1 MSEPDASLRV
11 SDAERDE
18 VVRTLGDHA
27 AVGRLT
33 LDELEDR
40 SGRALTAK
48 TRGELA
54 ILTSDLPRE
63 AGQAA
68 GAGPVPSRRRPVR
81 WMVAIMGG
89 SQRRGRF
96 RAVGSI
102 NAVAIMGGDEIDLRE
117 AEIEGGELTL
127 NLFALMGG
135 SNIYVPDSVEVEVGG
150 FSIMGG
156 HEEIGG
162 QRTPRPGAPVIRIR
176 VYTLM
181 GGASIYRLP
190 PQARGVGLKE
200 ARRLAKS
207 AERGELPRPAN
218 ATAIIVPMDLG
229 LRGKRALITGGSRGI
244 GFAVAR
250 ALSAEGPPL
259 SRQYEPTRDDHD
271 GWLEQLSRPDR

>member
-54 ILTSDLPRE
+54 TLTSDLPRE
-63 AGQAA
+63 AGQAGA
-68 GAGPVPSRRRPVR
+68 AGPAPAPRKPVR
-81 WMVAIMGG
+81 WLVAILGG
-89 SQRRGRF
+89 SHRRGRF

-127 NLFALMGG
+127 NLVAVLGG
-135 SNIYVPDSVEVEVGG
+135 ENIYVPDSVEVEVGG
-150 FSIMGG
+150 FSFMGG
-156 HEEIGG
+156 HEEIGIA
-162 QRTPRPGAPVIRIR
+162 RPPRPGAPVIRIR
-176 VYTLM
+176 AYNLL
-181 GGASIYRLP
+181 GGTSVYRLP
-190 PQARGVGLKE
+190 PQARGVSLNE

-207 AERGELPRPAN
+207 AERGELPA
-218 ATAIIVPMDLG
+218 
-229 LRGKRALITGGSRGI
+229 
-244 GFAVAR
+244 
-250 ALSAEGPPL
+250 
-259 SRQYEPTRDDHD
+259 
-271 GWLEQLSRPDR
+271 PD

>member
-1 MSEPDASLRV
+1 MSEPDDSLRV
-11 SDAERDE
+11 SDAERDA
-18 VVRTLGDHA
+18 VLRTLGDHA

-54 ILTSDLPRE
+54 TLTSDLPRE
-63 AGQAA
+63 AGQATVSS
-68 GAGPVPSRRRPVR
+68 PVPARRKPVR

-89 SQRRGRF
+89 SHRRGRF
-96 RAVGSI
+96 RTVGSI

-156 HEEIGG
+156 HEEVGSE
-162 QRTPRPGAPVIRIR
+162 RPPRPGAPLIRIH
-176 VYTLM
+176 VYALM
-181 GGASIYRLP
+181 GGATIYRLP

-200 ARRLAKS
+200 ARRLAR
-207 AERGELPRPAN
+207 AANRGELPAP
-218 ATAIIVPMDLG
+218 G
-229 LRGKRALITGGSRGI
+229 
-244 GFAVAR
+244 
-250 ALSAEGPPL
+250 
-259 SRQYEPTRDDHD
+259 
-271 GWLEQLSRPDR
+271 

>member
-1 MSEPDASLRV
+1 MSEPDDSLRV
-11 SDAERDE
+11 SDAERDA
-18 VVRTLGDHA
+18 VLRTLGDHA

-54 ILTSDLPRE
+54 TLTSDLPQE

-68 GAGPVPSRRRPVR
+68 VSSPVPARRKPVR

-89 SQRRGRF
+89 SHRRGRF

-102 NAVAIMGGDEIDLRE
+102 NAIAIMGGDEIDLRE

-135 SNIYVPDSVEVEVGG
+135 ANIYVPDSVEVDVGG
-150 FSIMGG
+150 FSLMGG
-156 HEEIGG
+156 HEEIGSE
-162 QRTPRPGAPVIRIR
+162 RPPRAGAPLIRIR
-176 VYTLM
+176 TYNVL
-181 GGASIYRLP
+181 GGATIYRLP
-190 PQARGVGLKE
+190 PQARGLSLRE

-207 AERGELPRPAN
+207 AERGELPAP
-218 ATAIIVPMDLG
+218 
-229 LRGKRALITGGSRGI
+229 S
-244 GFAVAR
+244 
-250 ALSAEGPPL
+250 
-259 SRQYEPTRDDHD
+259 
-271 GWLEQLSRPDR
+271 